1 MCLLTQSLR
10 TLCNLRP
17 HLRLSVRNLWFPQ
30 AIPQHAFGPRR
41 FQSTTT
47 LPAANITSIY
57 TMVEGYST
65 TVSPIQDLLI
75 GYLRLEVLELYLQPT
90 PFIRM
95 SQRLPPILELV
106 LRDDK
111 WIYSP
116 RGCDPNVRLP

>member
-1 MCLLTQSLR
+1 
-10 TLCNLRP
+10 
-17 HLRLSVRNLWFPQ
+17 
-30 AIPQHAFGPRR
+30 
-41 FQSTTT
+41 
-47 LPAANITSIY
+47 
-57 TMVEGYST
+57 MVEGYST